1 MSVTSVEKDTIQLV
15 QSVDHALTTVK
26 FVQVLLTVLCVKE
39 DTLLVTQV
47 NVFLLEKAELLLK
60 TKMDWFTTVRQDAKL
75 VR

>member
-1 MSVTSVEKDTIQLV
+1 MSVTSVEKVTIQLV
-15 QSVDHALTTVK
+15 QLVDHALTTVK
-26 FVQVLLTVLCVKE
+26 FVQVLLTVPYVKE

>member
-1 MSVTSVEKDTIQLV
+1 MFAMNVEKDTIQLD
-15 QSVDHALTTVK
+15 QLVDHALTTVK
-26 FVQVLLTVLCVKE
+26 SVQVLLTVLSVKE

-60 TKMDWFTTVRQDAKL
+60 MKMDWFTTVRQDVKL